1 MVWIDN
7 MDSVEEIIDFL
18 VYQTP
23 DRTTDA
29 ACHDCLLT
37 SEFFPQLGQE
47 FHNCPDFSEDQVTN
61 FKDTFDYERFG
72 LDREAARKRIEKYRS
87 IERILDTLVM
97 LMSADIKQDLMRKY
111 LLEIWYKQNSDSNL
125 DHFKRNLNQDYWVA
139 TE

>member
-1 MVWIDN
+1 MVWVDEMNSI
-7 MDSVEEIIDFL
+7 EEIIEFL
-18 VYQTP
+18 VNGTP
-23 DRTTDA
+23 DRTTNA
-29 ACHDCLLT
+29 SCHDALLV

-47 FHNCPDFSEDQVTN
+47 FHNCPDFSEDQVNN

-72 LDREAARKRIEKYRS
+72 LDREAARKRVEKYRS

-97 LMSADIKQDLMRKY
+97 LMSADVKQELMRKY
-111 LLEIWYKQNSDSNL
+111 LLEVWFKQNSNSNL